1 MEPSTYPLSLLA
13 GILSTLSPCVLPL
26 IPIILGGATSQH
38 RSGPLLIAAGLASA
52 FTLIGV
58 LIGLLGNSLG
68 LNQETFRWMGAWLMI
83 VFGILLLSTTL
94 QARLSAGLGSVSQLG
109 NRLLDRCASNS
120 LAGQFY
126 LGLLLGLVWT
136 PCVGPVMGA
145 TLTLASQGG
154 HIPQVALSMLLFGLG
169 AGIPLI
175 LLGYISR
182 TTLNRIRGKL
192 MATGQ
197 WGKKLLGVLLL
208 LIGVGLITGVDK
220 SLEILLL
227 NLTPAWLTALTTRF

>member
-26 IPIILGGATSQH
+26 IPIILGGVTSQH

-68 LNQETFRWMGAWLMI
+68 INQEIFRWMGAWLMI

-94 QARLSAGLGSVSQLG
+94 QARLSAGLGGVSELG
-109 NRLLDRCASNS
+109 NRLLDRCASNT
-120 LAGQFY
+120 LTGQFY

-136 PCVGPVMGA
+136 PCVRPVMGA

-175 LLGYISR
+175 ILGYISKA
-182 TTLNRIRGKL
+182 TLNRIRGGL
-192 MATGQ
+192 MASGQ
-197 WGKKLLGVLLL
+197 WGKRFLGFILIIIGFGIFSGSDKLLEVQ
-208 LIGVGLITGVDK
+208 
-220 SLEILLL
+220 LL
-227 NLTPAWLTALTTRF
+227 NFAPNWITSLTTRF